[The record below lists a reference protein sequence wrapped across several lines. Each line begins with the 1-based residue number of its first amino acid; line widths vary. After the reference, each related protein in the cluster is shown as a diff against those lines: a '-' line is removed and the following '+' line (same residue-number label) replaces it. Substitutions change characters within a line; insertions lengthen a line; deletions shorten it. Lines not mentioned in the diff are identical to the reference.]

1 MRLPEPDMIPS
12 VQATVLQIS
21 GEDLDFLAGAR
32 EAGHRIRLGDL
43 EVMTSYEDTNYIWIM
58 RLILERFI
66 ASQ

>member
-1 MRLPEPDMIPS
+1 MIPS
-12 VQATVLQIS
+12 VQATVLQTS

-32 EAGHRIRLGDL
+32 EADHRIRLGDL
-43 EVMTSYEDTNYIWIM
+43 EVTTLYEDKNYMWIM